1 MWDKL
6 ELIAERISGQGA
18 GRIGMILGVLIGIAV
33 LVFGFWK
40 TVFVLLCG
48 GIGLY
53 LGTRVENG
61 DDLLERTLS
70 AVHRRVPERFR

>member
-53 LGTRVENG
+53 LGTRVESG
-61 DDLLERTLS
+61 EDLVERTLS